1 VLNSAGPTTVERT
14 GQASSWPKGSA
25 GAARSASQPSAA
37 RSGDQSGATPG
48 NGSHPR
54 GAPRRRLRVAMVHI
68 SHYQLDSRVQ
78 RQARALAE
86 RGDEV
91 DLVCVG
97 EREELRVGD
106 GVIRVHPVATEK
118 AAGSASAYLR
128 DYGRFLARALWR
140 LTTLDMRRHFDL
152 VEVHNMPDLLTAAA
166 LGPRLRGTPVILN
179 MHDTFPELFATKY
192 GRPEGDRLE
201 TLLEVEERMSAALAS
216 RLVTVTDQ
224 ARLRVEGRGVGVGR
238 TTVVMNSPDERVF
251 GPART
256 PVQWPVE
263 GPLRVLYHG
272 GLAPRFGVQTLIEA
286 WRHLGERA
294 NGPLAGAAPSPN
306 PSGRTSS
313 GRSREHALRLHL
325 RVCGSGEDRDRLAA
339 LAAEIDPERI
349 DVAPKPVP
357 FEHIPAELQA
367 AHIGVVPTLHDRFT
381 ELLLPVK
388 LLEYVH
394 MGLPVISSR
403 LPGIAGYFSE
413 RELHEFTPGDPVDL
427 ARAIESV
434 CADPQAARE
443 RGARAT
449 KKLSGIA
456 WERQRARYLALVDEL
471 TGAVRDAKPAVSQAL
486 DHRSRPV

>member
-1 VLNSAGPTTVERT
+1 M
-14 GQASSWPKGSA
+14 
-25 GAARSASQPSAA
+25 
-37 RSGDQSGATPG
+37 
-48 NGSHPR
+48 
-54 GAPRRRLRVAMVHI
+54 LRVAMVHI
-68 SHYQLDSRVQ
+68 SDFRLDSRIQ

-118 AAGSASAYLR
+118 AAGGASAYLR

-140 LTTLDMRRHFDL
+140 LTALDMRRHFDL
-152 VEVHNMPDLLTAAA
+152 VEVHNMPDLLTATA
-166 LGPRLRGTPVILN
+166 LVPRLRGTPVILN

-192 GRPEGDRLE
+192 GRAEGDRLE
-201 TLLEVEERMSAALAS
+201 ALLEIEERLSAKLAS
-216 RLVTVTDQ
+216 RVVTVTDQ
-224 ARLRVEGRGVGVGR
+224 ARVRVEGRGVGVGR

-251 GPART
+251 GPARA
-256 PVQWPVE
+256 PVQWPAE

-286 WRHLGERA
+286 WRHLRESDLNGQPGGHRSSGRPAGGAGSGRA
-294 NGPLAGAAPSPN
+294 ASGQLAG
-306 PSGRTSS
+306 GTSS
-313 GRSREHALRLHL
+313 GHLSERAPRLHL

-349 DVAPKPVP
+349 DVAPRPIP
-357 FEHIPAELQA
+357 FERIPAELEA

-388 LLEYVH
+388 LLEYIH

-403 LPGIAGYFSE
+403 LPGISGYFSE
-413 RELHEFTPGDPVDL
+413 RELHEFTPGDPEDL

-443 RGARAT
+443 RSARAT
-449 KKLSGIA
+449 QKLAGIA
-456 WERQRARYLALVDEL
+456 WEQQRARYLALVDEL
-471 TGAVRDAKPAVSQAL
+471 TGAVSGASPAVFDAPTLAVS
-486 DHRSRPV
+486 

>member
-1 VLNSAGPTTVERT
+1 
-14 GQASSWPKGSA
+14 
-25 GAARSASQPSAA
+25 
-37 RSGDQSGATPG
+37 
-48 NGSHPR
+48 
-54 GAPRRRLRVAMVHI
+54 MVHI
-68 SHYQLDSRVQ
+68 SDFRLDSRIQ

-106 GVIRVHPVATEK
+106 GVIRVHPVAAEK
-118 AAGSASAYLR
+118 AAGGASAYVR

-140 LTTLDMRRHFDL
+140 LTALDMRRHFDL

-201 TLLEVEERMSAALAS
+201 ALLEVEERVSARLAS
-216 RLVTVTDQ
+216 RVVTVTDQ

-251 GPART
+251 GPPRA
-256 PVQWPVE
+256 PVRLPAE

-286 WRHLGERA
+286 WRHLCESASSGH
-294 NGPLAGAAPSPN
+294 LAGGALSGQPGGQAP
-306 PSGRTSS
+306 
-313 GRSREHALRLHL
+313 RLHL

-339 LAAEIDPERI
+339 LAAAIDPERI
-349 DVAPKPVP
+349 DVAPRPVP
-357 FEHIPAELQA
+357 FERIPAELEA

-388 LLEYVH
+388 LLEYIH
-394 MGLPVISSR
+394 MGLPVVSSR

-413 RELHEFTPGDPVDL
+413 RELHEFTPGDPADL

-434 CADPQAARE
+434 CADPPGARE
-443 RGARAT
+443 RAALAT
-449 KKLSGIA
+449 QKLAGIA
-456 WERQRARYLALVDEL
+456 WEQQRARYLALVDEL
-471 TGAVRDAKPAVSQAL
+471 TSHAGAT
-486 DHRSRPV
+486 PVAQRTDSVAAATV

>member
-1 VLNSAGPTTVERT
+1 VLN
-14 GQASSWPKGSA
+14 
-25 GAARSASQPSAA
+25 
-37 RSGDQSGATPG
+37 G
-48 NGSHPR
+48 NR
-54 GAPRRRLRVAMVHI
+54 NLRVAMVHI
-68 SHYQLDSRVQ
+68 SDFRLDSRIQ

-118 AAGSASAYLR
+118 AAGGASAYLR

-140 LTTLDMRRHFDL
+140 ITALDVRRHFDL

-201 TLLEVEERMSAALAS
+201 ALLEVEERLSAMLAS
-216 RLVTVTDQ
+216 RVVTVTDQ

-251 GPART
+251 GPARA
-256 PVQWPVE
+256 PVQWPAE

-272 GLAPRFGVQTLIEA
+272 GLAPRFGVQSLIEA
-286 WRHLGERA
+286 WRHLRERA
-294 NGPLAGAAPSPN
+294 APGGRLGGRAPS
-306 PSGRTSS
+306 GH
-313 GRSREHALRLHL
+313 RSERAPRLHL

-349 DVAPKPVP
+349 DVAPRPVP
-357 FEHIPAELQA
+357 FERIPAELQE

-403 LPGIAGYFSE
+403 LPGISGYFSE
-413 RELHEFTPGDPVDL
+413 RELREFTPGDPVDL

-434 CADPQAARE
+434 CADPQTARE
-443 RGARAT
+443 RAARAT
-449 KKLSGIA
+449 QKLSGIA
-456 WERQRARYLALVDEL
+456 WEQQRARYLALVDEL
-471 TGAVRDAKPAVSQAL
+471 TSQAL
-486 DHRSRPV
+486 DHRGRPVGARAVRRTAGKTTDNALA

>member
-1 VLNSAGPTTVERT
+1 MLSSAEPTTEETMSQARAARLAESPDHAGP
-14 GQASSWPKGSA
+14 A
-25 GAARSASQPSAA
+25 
-37 RSGDQSGATPG
+37 PG
-48 NGSHPR
+48 NGSHPHD
-54 GAPRRRLRVAMVHI
+54 APRRRLRVAMVHI
-68 SHYQLDSRVQ
+68 SDFRLDSRIQ

-106 GVIRVHPVATEK
+106 GVIRVHPVAAEK
-118 AAGSASAYLR
+118 AAGGASAYLR

-140 LTTLDMRRHFDL
+140 LTALDMRRRFDL

-201 TLLEVEERMSAALAS
+201 ALLEVEERLSAALAS
-216 RLVTVTDQ
+216 RVVTVTDQ

-256 PVQWPVE
+256 PVQWPAE

-286 WRHLGERA
+286 WTHLRERA
-294 NGPLAGAAPSPN
+294 P
-306 PSGRTSS
+306 
-313 GRSREHALRLHL
+313 RLHL

-349 DVAPKPVP
+349 DVAPRPVP
-357 FEHIPAELQA
+357 FERIPAELQA

-394 MGLPVISSR
+394 MGLPVVSSR
-403 LPGIAGYFSE
+403 LPGISGYFSE
-413 RELHEFTPGDPVDL
+413 HELREFAPGDPGDL

-434 CADPQAARE
+434 CADPHAARE
-443 RGARAT
+443 RAARAT
-449 KKLSGIA
+449 QKLAGIA
-456 WERQRARYLALVDEL
+456 WEQQRARYLALVDEL
-471 TGAVRDAKPAVSQAL
+471 TGAA
-486 DHRSRPV
+486 PVTSS

>member
-1 VLNSAGPTTVERT
+1 
-14 GQASSWPKGSA
+14 
-25 GAARSASQPSAA
+25 
-37 RSGDQSGATPG
+37 
-48 NGSHPR
+48 
-54 GAPRRRLRVAMVHI
+54 MVHI
-68 SHYQLDSRVQ
+68 SDFRLDSRIQ

-118 AAGSASAYLR
+118 AAGGASAYLR

-140 LTTLDMRRHFDL
+140 LTALDMRRRFDL

-201 TLLEVEERMSAALAS
+201 ALLEVEERLSAMLAS
-216 RLVTVTDQ
+216 RVVTVTDQ

-251 GPART
+251 GPARA
-256 PVQWPVE
+256 PVQWPAE

-286 WRHLGERA
+286 WRHLSERGPSGQPS
-294 NGPLAGAAPSPN
+294 NGHSALGAA
-306 PSGRTSS
+306 G
-313 GRSREHALRLHL
+313 GRSSAPRLHL

-349 DVAPKPVP
+349 DVAPRPVP
-357 FEHIPAELQA
+357 FERIPAELEA

-394 MGLPVISSR
+394 MGLPVVSSR
-403 LPGIAGYFSE
+403 LPGISGYFSE

-434 CADPQAARE
+434 CANPHAARE
-443 RGARAT
+443 RAARAT
-449 KKLSGIA
+449 QKLAGIA

-471 TGAVRDAKPAVSQAL
+471 TGAVPGASPAVFDAPTLAVS
-486 DHRSRPV
+486 